1 MSPSVISP
9 VEKVSSL
16 LLDTRWVSAWEKS
29 YSTTFKVQKYF
40 LSFFYKN
47 CSWRKVC
54 YHVWFFFQAQNSSEI
69 IRSSLIDVIFVLWL
83 VWLNLT
89 KSHLYKPFLLM
100 SLFFLTSDSF
110 KIKIQRLAQN
120 LLKQVSIHVCFLKNI
135 IINSQLQEKL
145 INVDLLIQTANVII
159 LFSNMMLTFA
169 AAELPDVYI

>member
-1 MSPSVISP
+1 
-9 VEKVSSL
+9 
-16 LLDTRWVSAWEKS
+16 
-29 YSTTFKVQKYF
+29 
-40 LSFFYKN
+40 
-47 CSWRKVC
+47 
-54 YHVWFFFQAQNSSEI
+54 
-69 IRSSLIDVIFVLWL
+69 
-83 VWLNLT
+83 
-89 KSHLYKPFLLM
+89 M

-120 LLKQVSIHVCFLKNI
+120 LLKQVSILVCFLKKI